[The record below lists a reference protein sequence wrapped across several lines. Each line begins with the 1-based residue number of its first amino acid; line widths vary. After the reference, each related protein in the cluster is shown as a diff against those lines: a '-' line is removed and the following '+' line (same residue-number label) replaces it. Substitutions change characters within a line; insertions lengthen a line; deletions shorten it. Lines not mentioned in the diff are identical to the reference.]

1 MPSLLSSATVSVDSF
16 AEEGYVASKKGG
28 LFIST
33 LSSIKESLESANL
46 RVSKDKLH
54 EEPCFHK
61 LIKTR
66 QDMLYNAS
74 AKFPYDIPVDEINA
88 LYKTILAQKSASKV
102 TQMLEH
108 EFHCKKENCRVAHAL
123 ATCIWAADLI
133 WSADAPS
140 GQLGV

>member
-1 MPSLLSSATVSVDSF
+1 MPPLLSSATVSVDSF

-33 LSSIKESLESANL
+33 LSSIKESLESAYL

-54 EEPCFHK
+54 DEPCFHK

-74 AKFPYDIPVDEINA
+74 AKFPYDIPVEELNV

-102 TQMLEH
+102 KQMLAH
-108 EFHCKKENCRVAHAL
+108 EQHRNKVTFRVSHAL
-123 ATCIWAADLI
+123 ATCI
-133 WSADAPS
+133 
-140 GQLGV
+140 